1 MTMTLLY
8 IEKIQS
14 VFDYLRR
21 VYFDFWDLHE
31 GLMKFDLFLDLTEN
45 KNPNAISHKN
55 FAKIS
60 FKNVK
65 FSYPNFAKH
74 ELRYLQ
80 ILEETIK
87 RFSSKRDMEDE
98 IAEIAE
104 TKKELSES
112 MPLILRG
119 VDMEFETGKTYGI
132 VGKNGAG
139 KTTITALLQKFF
151 ENFS

>member
-1 MTMTLLY
+1 MTLLY
-8 IEKIQS
+8 IEKMRS
-14 VFDYLRR
+14 VFDYLRQ

-45 KNPNAISHKN
+45 KNPHAISCKN
-55 FAKIS
+55 FSKIS

-65 FSYPNFAKH
+65 FSYPNFVTY

-80 ILEETIK
+80 ILEEKIK
-87 RFSSKRDMEDE
+87 RFSSKRDRESE
-98 IAEIAE
+98 LAEIVDA
-104 TKKELSES
+104 KKEISQI
-112 MPLILRG
+112 MPLILKS

-139 KTTITALLQKFF
+139 KTTIISLLQKFF